1 MGVGAALVVVALLI
15 LIGFGYCAT
24 RLVPGGVLGRSTT
37 TITHDVVVQQIRAV
51 AKLVSSEATVRDV
64 IVYENTW
71 YGSTKRSLV
80 VVTGR
85 LLAGIDL
92 RDSPDVSIDHLAR
105 HITIRIP
112 PARLIAVEIRD
123 MQTYDERGGL
133 WNPFTREDRDAIQRQ
148 ARADFDV
155 VLNVRASLRVQV
167 RDQRVADP
175 PREAGRLTRVEMDRH
190 DVEPARTFS
199 KTLAHEVVER
209 ERRDSAPLQCGD
221 RLYCGAERTAMARLH
236 FHEHDRPAVARDDVQ
251 FSTALAVPPREDCV
265 PAALQFPARE
275 IFACFSKRHT
285 MARHRRNG

>member
-1 MGVGAALVVVALLI
+1 MTLPDDKTVTMRPLPRRFFGPGTALAVVALLI

-24 RLVPGGVLGRSTT
+24 RLTTGSFFGRSDTT

-92 RDSPDVSIDHLAR
+92 RDNPDVAIDHSTR
-105 HITIRIP
+105 TIRIRIP
-112 PARLIAVEIRD
+112 PAKLIAVEIRD

-148 ARADFDV
+148 ARAQLLAAGSQLELIRHANESALEMLRMLLAKDGYSVDAA
-155 VLNVRASLRVQV
+155 VR
-167 RDQRVADP
+167 
-175 PREAGRLTRVEMDRH
+175 GT
-190 DVEPARTFS
+190 
-199 KTLAHEVVER
+199 
-209 ERRDSAPLQCGD
+209 
-221 RLYCGAERTAMARLH
+221 
-236 FHEHDRPAVARDDVQ
+236 
-251 FSTALAVPPREDCV
+251 
-265 PAALQFPARE
+265 
-275 IFACFSKRHT
+275 
-285 MARHRRNG
+285 